1 MKKEISANH
10 QSWIVEDFTACE
22 LGRCFNC
29 STPKLHFH
37 CSLQASARW
46 VCSAGAGR
54 RRLLFSGRRQH
65 ANKRYH
71 THIIFD
77 WLRHNT
83 ALDPHHL
90 SPHHQAPQR

>member
-37 CSLQASARW
+37 CSLPASARW
-46 VCSAGAGR
+46 V
-54 RRLLFSGRRQH
+54 
-65 ANKRYH
+65 
-71 THIIFD
+71 
-77 WLRHNT
+77 WLGWRWKKK
-83 ALDPHHL
+83 A
-90 SPHHQAPQR
+90 AV